1 MRISNLQSIVN
12 NMVTSTMKAPP
23 VRSSASSVQSPS
35 TMPKEGDTK
44 VMELGPGNPITFM
57 WANRAWVAQGKAT
70 TIKSP
75 VPTPMSPSNLITAYS
90 SNKDKWMPM
99 AEYMAM
105 KTTWAVATP
114 NPTVPKA
121 KPTPTVPREPRTYM
135 LPKQVDSIEPTIRVA
150 IIGANNKIIG
160 GHTMPLDRLES
171 RLEDLLT
178 TPGSVSI
185 KLTVMSKALPKAIP
199 TTPKAPAIP
208 QAAPNGKWKVIIGF
222 ADRKP
227 STIYSNATSKD
238 GAVSHGVKA
247 CLSKGD
253 IRTVSATPTL

>member
-44 VMELGPGNPITFM
+44 VMELVPGNPITFM
-57 WANRAWVAQGKAT
+57 WTNGAWIAQGKAT
-70 TIKSP
+70 TIKAQ
-75 VPTPMSPSNLITAYS
+75 VPTPMETP
-90 SNKDKWMPM
+90 KKKWIPR
-99 AEYMAM
+99 AEYLAM
-105 KTTWAVATP
+105 KAANKVAAP
-114 NPTVPKA
+114 A
-121 KPTPTVPREPRTYM
+121 
-135 LPKQVDSIEPTIRVA
+135 PKQDDGIEPTIRVA
-150 IIGANNKIIG
+150 IIGANNKVIG

-253 IRTVSATPTL
+253 IRTVSATPNL

>member
-1 MRISNLQSIVN
+1 MGVIVPD
-12 NMVTSTMKAPP
+12 SPKAFEREVP
-23 VRSSASSVQSPS
+23 
-35 TMPKEGDTK
+35 
-44 VMELGPGNPITFM
+44 
-57 WANRAWVAQGKAT
+57 T
-70 TIKSP
+70 TITAP
-75 VPTPMSPSNLITAYS
+75 VPTPMETP
-90 SNKDKWMPM
+90 KKKWIPR
-99 AEYMAM
+99 AEYLAM
-105 KTTWAVATP
+105 KAANKVA
-114 NPTVPKA
+114 A
-121 KPTPTVPREPRTYM
+121 PTPVAPA
-135 LPKQVDSIEPTIRVA
+135 PKQVDSIEPTIRVA
-150 IIGANNKIIG
+150 IIGANNKVIG

-178 TPGSVSI
+178 TPGSKSI
-185 KLTVMSKALPKAIP
+185 KLPVMSKALPKAIP

-253 IRTVSATPTL
+253 IRTVSATPNL